1 MKSFNLLV
9 ISFCIT
15 FTFLPSAIL
24 ANDFLSYENTCKEIG
39 FKPKTPDYGDCVL
52 ELRKRDLNKGE
63 AKPRSARPKAS
74 SPQEKTHSLPYSPQN
89 EVNQQYE
96 AEANDFFRQQK
107 VLYDKQME
115 LYQVQQAEFA
125 RQKNEHDAMVAAA
138 EEKERKEKSMRQ
150 LEMGL
155 RMLAGESVQDAA
167 MGAARIPPL
176 RVAPPS
182 MPRMQLQENYRITT
196 PNGGLVNCRYD
207 PNIRQATCY

>member
-1 MKSFNLLV
+1 MKLIV
-9 ISFCIT
+9 ILI
-15 FTFLPSAIL
+15 FTLFFAS
-24 ANDFLSYENTCKEIG
+24 LSVYADEFEQHGNTCKEIG
-39 FKPKTPDYGDCVL
+39 FKPRTPDYGDCVL
-52 ELRKRDLNKGE
+52 ELRKRDLNKRE
-63 AKPRSARPKAS
+63 VKPRSLSPKVSIPQENNYS
-74 SPQEKTHSLPYSPQN
+74 SPKVTSN
-89 EVNQQYE
+89 QYE
-96 AEANDFFRQQK
+96 AEANDFFRQQQ

-115 LYQVQQAEFA
+115 LYQVQQAEFL

-138 EEKERKEKSMRQ
+138 AEKERKEKGMRQ

-182 MPRMQLQENYRITT
+182 MPRMQFQENYRITT

-207 PNIRQATCY
+207 PNIRQASCY

>member
-1 MKSFNLLV
+1 MKLFILL
-9 ISFCIT
+9 F
-15 FTFLPSAIL
+15 FSALLIFSL
-24 ANDFLSYENTCKEIG
+24 AHADEFEQYKNTCVEIG
-39 FKPKTPDYGDCVL
+39 FKPKTPDFGDCVL
-52 ELRKRDLNKGE
+52 ELRKRDLSKKTTKAPQTSTSRSSS
-63 AKPRSARPKAS
+63 AKDTYSAPKQTS
-74 SPQEKTHSLPYSPQN
+74 NNL
-89 EVNQQYE
+89 QYE
-96 AEANDFFRQQK
+96 AEANDFFRQQQ

-138 EEKERKEKSMRQ
+138 AEKERKEKGMRQ

-182 MPRMQLQENYRITT
+182 MPRMQFQENYRITT

>member
-1 MKSFNLLV
+1 MKLFILL
-9 ISFCIT
+9 F
-15 FTFLPSAIL
+15 FSALLIFSL
-24 ANDFLSYENTCKEIG
+24 AHADEFEQYKNTCVELG
-39 FKPKTPDYGDCVL
+39 FKPKTPDFGDCVL
-52 ELRKRDLNKGE
+52 ELRKRDLSKKTTKAPQTSTSRSSS
-63 AKPRSARPKAS
+63 AKDTYSAPKQTS
-74 SPQEKTHSLPYSPQN
+74 NNL
-89 EVNQQYE
+89 QYE
-96 AEANDFFRQQK
+96 AEANDFFRQQQ

-138 EEKERKEKSMRQ
+138 AEKERKEKGMRQ

-182 MPRMQLQENYRITT
+182 MPRMQFQENYRITT